1 MIEVKNLNVFYGKN
15 EILKD
20 ISFSLN
26 KGEIICILG
35 ENGAGK
41 STLLKALLKL
51 IPIKNGNTIIDDFD
65 LKELDSKKLSRFLIF
80 HRFIFQLLIIR
91 LLMLY

>member
-15 EILKD
+15 EILKN

-51 IPIKNGNTIIDDFD
+51 IPIKNGNVIIDDFD
-65 LKELDSKKLSRFLIF
+65 LKELDSKKLSRFIYFPL
-80 HRFIFQLLIIR
+80 R
-91 LLMLY
+91 

>member
-1 MIEVKNLNVFYGKN
+1 MIEVKNLNVFYGNN

-41 STLLKALLKL
+41 STLLKALL
-51 IPIKNGNTIIDDFD
+51 
-65 LKELDSKKLSRFLIF
+65 
-80 HRFIFQLLIIR
+80 
-91 LLMLY
+91 

>member
-51 IPIKNGNTIIDDFD
+51 IPIIKDIDNP
-65 LKELDSKKLSRFLIF
+65 ENI
-80 HRFIFQLLIIR
+80 
-91 LLMLY
+91 